1 MQKIRRFTR
10 LAAPYRVRI
19 VFFIIFNLFT
29 AVFNVFSIA
38 IIIPFLKIIFRGD
51 EGPLTPVAKPE
62 GLDTNAWLSYFDY
75 KQALLI
81 QDLGAHQALVF
92 FSGFIILMFL
102 LKNVF
107 HFLSFFNLAYIRSA
121 VVRDIRQR
129 LYAKWI
135 HLPMGYYGKQKKGDL
150 MSRFSNDVKDIEWSL
165 LGVLEV
171 IYKHPFSIIVPLVS
185 LFITSWQ
192 MTVFVIVVLPVSGFV
207 ISRLGK
213 KLKDAAQK
221 GQEKL
226 SVVTSLLEETLGG
239 VKIIKSFNAE
249 NRLKKRFNK
258 LNDDHFWMMVKLH
271 RRELAASPL
280 SEFMSSIVIAMILVF
295 GGYLVLNEN
304 IALSGEYFI
313 AYVAIFSQLIPPSK
327 ALSEGFFRM
336 QKGLASLDRVE
347 YILDEP
353 HAEISDSEGLVRPKF
368 EDKLSFKNV
377 AFRYDDQPVLRNV
390 SFDIKKGQTVAL
402 VGPSGG
408 GKSTIADLCLRF
420 YDVKEGVIELDGED
434 IRKMALAQWR
444 HLFGMVT
451 QESILFNDS
460 VSNNIK
466 LSAPNASHEEVVAAA
481 KLANAHEFITELDRG
496 YESSVG
502 DRGMNLSGGQM
513 QRIAIAR
520 AVLKNPPFLILD
532 EATSALDT
540 ESEHLVQEALNK
552 VMKLRTSLVI
562 AHRLSTVKS
571 ADTILVLEKG
581 KIIEQGNHDDLIA
594 HNGMYKKLID
604 MQELG

>member
-1 MQKIRRFTR
+1 
-10 LAAPYRVRI
+10 
-19 VFFIIFNLFT
+19 VFFILFNLLT
-29 AVFNVFSIA
+29 AIFNVFSIA

-51 EGPLTPVAKPE
+51 EGPLVPVEKPT
-62 GLDTNAWLSYFDY
+62 GLDTNAWLNYFDY
-75 KQALLI
+75 QQAALI

-102 LKNVF
+102 FKNLF
-107 HFLSFFNLAYIRSA
+107 HFLSFFNLAFIRSA
-121 VVRDIRQR
+121 VVRDLRER

-135 HLPMGYYGKQKKGDL
+135 HLPMAYYGKQKKGDL
-150 MSRFSNDVKDIEWSL
+150 MSRFSNDVKDVEWSL

-171 IYKHPFSIIVPLVS
+171 IYKHPFSIIVPLIS

-192 MTVFVIVVLPVSGFV
+192 MTVFVIVVLPISGFV

-249 NRLKKRFNK
+249 NRLKRRFNE
-258 LNDDHFWMMVKLH
+258 LNDDHFGLMVKLH

-336 QKGLASLDRVE
+336 QKGLASLDRIE
-347 YILDEP
+347 HILDEP
-353 HAEISDSEGLVRPKF
+353 HAEVPETEGLVRPEFK
-368 EDKLSFKNV
+368 EALSFQEVIFK
-377 AFRYDDQPVLRNV
+377 YDDQPVIQQV
-390 SFDIKKGQTVAL
+390 SFDIQKGQTVAL

-408 GKSTIADLCLRF
+408 GKSTLADLCLRF
-420 YDVKEGVIELDGED
+420 YEVNEGSIQIDGVD
-434 IRKMALAQWR
+434 INTIPLAQWR

-451 QESILFNDS
+451 QESILFNDT
-460 VSNNIK
+460 VANNIK
-466 LSAPNASHEEVVAAA
+466 LSAPNATTEEVEAAA
-481 KLANAHEFITELDRG
+481 KLANAHDFILELDKG

-502 DRGMNLSGGQM
+502 DRGMNLSGGQR

-552 VMKLRTSLVI
+552 VMKSRTSLVI

-571 ADTILVLEKG
+571 ADKILVLERG
-581 KIIEQGNHDDLIA
+581 KIKEQGDHDSLIKQ
-594 HNGMYKKLID
+594 GGLYKKLID